1 MKIMIDNMVSHKYIS
16 RRFVNEIIDCIIKFH
31 TQSQRLIRPFQIVQK
46 PIGTAGA
53 NDIFLGFIQSHGF
66 MLSLQGIKMDKK
78 GRKIDVFGIFV
89 AHSRL
94 LCFFRSSPCEKI
106 QFSNLIFF
114 FFKYGENDLNLR
126 WNFFLR

>member
-66 MLSLQGIKMDKK
+66 MLSLQSIKMDKK
-78 GRKIDVFGIFV
+78 GGKIDVFGIFV

-114 FFKYGENDLNLR
+114 FKYGENDLNLR